1 MKMWKAVT
9 VRLIISLI
17 FGMLGAW
24 GISELSYQLLKD
36 PNARDQARRI
46 ELVIPPGT
54 AEKVAAGEPVLSLP
68 EKMTFVEGDLLVVK
82 NLDSVSHQLGPVWV
96 PPQSS
101 GVLEV
106 GKANTYQYAC
116 TFQTSRL
123 FGIEV
128 KPNLT
133 VETRIQGV
141 VLMGLPSAAMLW
153 LYSFLIFPIR
163 SREEAVS

>member
-1 MKMWKAVT
+1 MKMWKAVIL
-9 VRLIISLI
+9 RLVFSLI
-17 FGMLGAW
+17 LGMLGAW
-24 GISELSYQLLKD
+24 GVNEISYQLLKD

-46 ELVIPPGT
+46 ELVIPSGT
-54 AEKVAAGEPVLSLP
+54 AEKIAAGEPVLSLP

-133 VETRIQGV
+133 AETRIQGL

-153 LYSFLIFPIR
+153 LYSFLIFPVR
-163 SREEAVS
+163 SREESPS